1 MGLGQ
6 YDRALAETREG
17 FRLSPDGL
25 SYANLVFGYATTN
38 RLEEASAMI
47 QEAQAKQLDSP
58 DLHLASYY
66 QAFLNNDAAGMEKQV
81 AWAAG
86 KPGIENWMLA
96 LEASTNA
103 FFGRL
108 KTSRDFLRR
117 AVESA
122 ERSDEKEVAARY
134 EAYGALWE
142 AMFGNTR
149 ESRQQAEYAL
159 ALSTGRDVQYP
170 AALALAFAGDTVRAK
185 TLADDLDKRFPEDT
199 WVQFNFLP
207 SINAKLALSRKDAAK
222 AVEILQHAAS
232 YELGDTG
239 DGSFYPIY
247 VRGEAYLA
255 AHKGGQAGTE
265 FQKILDHRVIL
276 RNLPLGALTRLQLAR
291 SYAMEDETAKAKT
304 AYQDFLTLWKDADPD
319 IPIYKQA
326 KAEYAKLQ

>member
-1 MGLGQ
+1 
-6 YDRALAETREG
+6 
-17 FRLSPDGL
+17 
-25 SYANLVFGYATTN
+25 
-38 RLEEASAMI
+38 
-47 QEAQAKQLDSP
+47 
-58 DLHLASYY
+58 
-66 QAFLNNDAAGMEKQV
+66 MEKQV

-86 KPGIENWMLA
+86 KPGIEDYMLA
-96 LEASTNA
+96 LEGGTNA

-117 AVESA
+117 GVESA

-142 AMFGNTR
+142 AMFGNAR
-149 ESRQQAEYAL
+149 EARQRAESAL
-159 ALSTGRDVQYP
+159 GLSTGRDVQYP

-185 TLADDLDKRFPEDT
+185 TLADDLDKQFPEDT
-199 WVQFNFLP
+199 WVQFNYLP

-222 AVEILQHAAS
+222 AVEILQHAAP
-232 YELGDTG
+232 YELGG
-239 DGSFYPIY
+239 PIGGWGSFYPIY

-255 AHKGGQAGTE
+255 AHQGGQAATE

-276 RNLPLGALTRLQLAR
+276 GNSPLGALTRLQLAR

-326 KAEYAKLQ
+326 EAEYAKLQ